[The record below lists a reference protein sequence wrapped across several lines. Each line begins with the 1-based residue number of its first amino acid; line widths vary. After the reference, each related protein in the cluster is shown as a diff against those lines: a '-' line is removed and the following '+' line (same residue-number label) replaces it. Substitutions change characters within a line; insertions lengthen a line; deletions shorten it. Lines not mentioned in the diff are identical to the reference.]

1 MTGVTTRH
9 PEEPYA
15 NNASTVPWEV
25 LGATRAPTRLGFSV
39 SRLQRWAFLFSAYSA
54 GVGCCALTALCCC
67 ALAALGCYESHP
79 GSWLLVAG
87 YFLIPVRIF

>member
-25 LGATRAPTRLGFSV
+25 LGATRAPTRLGSENGNNKALNGRHRAV
-39 SRLQRWAFLFSAYSA
+39 SPIQGFLFLMSCSPGFRFAPPWAILFRAFSALFFIA
-54 GVGCCALTALCCC
+54 PNT
-67 ALAALGCYESHP
+67 
-79 GSWLLVAG
+79 
-87 YFLIPVRIF
+87 